1 MFTGTTIAEGVSLE
15 GSMSHRW
22 DVELDGSS
30 HVVELGEWTTFWG
43 APIVFR
49 VDGAE
54 HKVGRAIQIGARTA
68 RFDLAGHEASLTKR
82 QVAAGVRTTSSRM
95 FKGGWRRL
103 PAIIAAYALG
113 GSGLGGGAAGAAG
126 AAAMLAWVIY
136 ELRVDGASQGSW
148 VVRVE
153 GGTNT
158 SWSFVEP
165 GGPLPERHRT

>member
-30 HVVELGEWTTFWG
+30 HTVELGEWTTFSG
-43 APIVFR
+43 APRVFR

-54 HKVGRAIQIGARTA
+54 HKVGRAIQIGPRIA
-68 RFDLAGHEASLTKR
+68 RFELAAHTASLTKR
-82 QVAAGVRTTSSRM
+82 QVAAGVRTTSRRI

-103 PAIIAAYALG
+103 PAIIVAYALG
-113 GSGLGGGAAGAAG
+113 GYGLGGGAAGATG

-136 ELRVDGASQGSW
+136 E
-148 VVRVE
+148 VRV
-153 GGTNT
+153 G
-158 SWSFVEP
+158 
-165 GGPLPERHRT
+165 